1 MITPSY
7 TFFFNN
13 FSIGFGYSTKS
24 GEKTK
29 IWGCPSHDFCLE
41 KDEVALSPIELKQFL
56 ISYEI
61 FENYDF
67 ITGRSLLSYEYKGYD
82 YSDDNVLTNDD
93 DYNLDSKEINLKLLI
108 NIGFG
113 YKF

>member
-29 IWGCPSHDFCLE
+29 IWGCPSYDVCYAGYVELSTVVLE
-41 KDEVALSPIELKQFL
+41 QFI
-56 ISYEI
+56 ISYDI
-61 FENYDF
+61 FENYEL
-67 ITGRSLLSYEYKGYD
+67 ITGISFLSYEYGGYD

-93 DYNLDSKEINLKLLI
+93 DYDVDSKEIKI
-108 NIGFG
+108 NN
-113 YKF
+113 KST